1 MSNDHRTTTRSGPH
15 RRRAT
20 VLSVLAVTGL
30 ALAACGEQTSV
41 DNGEE
46 SQVSVSSVPA
56 TEPATTPAETTAVTG
71 PATTPATEPATTP
84 ETAPPTTA
92 AALVEPPALLTAI
105 DGSGDAVVIEAGVP
119 TVVYD
124 GTDPDDAAP
133 EEGESVSIDGVAVAP
148 DGRVIVS
155 LCCEPVAGSLLTVD
169 PATGTEEYSGFGH
182 LATFGSTGTMFW
194 TAYDAI
200 DAGGADGM
208 VSFMIAPHDP
218 TTGTVIDLAV
228 VPGDA
233 SEGDVLLVLIAGPDG
248 TTLHRHTAS
257 GGEMSVKVAVSGSI
271 WTDAELP
278 SLAGH
283 QGDAF
288 YVLDEATDQL
298 LAFAYATLEPVTVG
312 LAPAGV
318 DTFSWTS
325 AWITPEGGVFVT
337 DDRELFVV
345 GGGQIPGE
353 YVWVR

>member
-1 MSNDHRTTTRSGPH
+1 MVEPS
-15 RRRAT
+15 
-20 VLSVLAVTGL
+20 
-30 ALAACGEQTSV
+30 SV
-41 DNGEE
+41 DNADETE
-46 SQVSVSSVPA
+46 VTASTVPDTQPA
-56 TEPATTPAETTAVTG
+56 TTPGDTTPVTEPATTPA
-71 PATTPATEPATTP
+71 PEPPTTP
-84 ETAPPTTA
+84 ETVPPTTI
-92 AALVEPPALLTAI
+92 ALVAPPALLTAI
-105 DGSGDAVVIEAGVP
+105 DSSGDAVVIDAGTP

-169 PATGTEEYSGFGH
+169 RTTGAEEYAGFGH

-200 DAGGADGM
+200 NAGGADGM

-233 SEGDVLLVLIAGPDG
+233 SEGDVLLVLIAGPGG
-248 TTLHRHTAS
+248 TTLHRHTAA
-257 GGEMSVKVAVSGSI
+257 GGEMPVKATVSNST
-271 WTDAELP
+271 WTDAQLP

-298 LAFAYATLEPVTVG
+298 LAFAYSTLAPVDAT

-325 AWITPEGGVFVT
+325 AWITP
-337 DDRELFVV
+337 D
-345 GGGQIPGE
+345 QIPGE
-353 YVWVR
+353 YVWAR

>member
-1 MSNDHRTTTRSGPH
+1 MSHDHRTTPRRNV

-20 VLSVLAVTGL
+20 VAAAAWSLAGL
-30 ALAACGEQTSV
+30 ALVACGEQTSV
-41 DNGEE
+41 DNAEE

-56 TEPATTPAETTAVTG
+56 TQPATTPAETTPVTE
-71 PATTPATEPATTP
+71 PATTPVTEPATTP
-84 ETAPPTTA
+84 ETAPATTV

-105 DGSGDAVVIEAGVP
+105 DGAGDAVVIEAGAP

-148 DGRVIVS
+148 DGRVVVS
-155 LCCEPVAGSLLTVD
+155 LCCEPVAGSLLTID
-169 PATGTEEYSGFGH
+169 RATGTEEYSGFGH
-182 LATFGSTGTMFW
+182 LATFGSSGTMFW

-208 VSFMIAPHDP
+208 AEFTIAPHDP

-257 GGEMSVKVAVSGSI
+257 GGEMSVTMRVSDSI

-298 LAFAYATLEPVTVG
+298 RAFAYATLEPVAVG

-325 AWITPEGGVFVT
+325 AWITPEGGVYVT

-353 YVWVR
+353 YVWAR

>member
-1 MSNDHRTTTRSGPH
+1 MALDHRTTARRAL

-20 VLSVLAVTGL
+20 IAAAAWSLAGL
-30 ALAACGEQTSV
+30 ALVACGESTSV
-41 DNGEE
+41 DNAEE

-56 TEPATTPAETTAVTG
+56 TQPETTPADTAPVTEPATTQ
-71 PATTPATEPATTP
+71 ATEPATTP
-84 ETAPPTTA
+84 ETAPATTA
-92 AALVEPPALLTAI
+92 APVEPPALLTAI
-105 DGSGDAVVIEAGVP
+105 DGAGDAVVIEAGVP

-124 GTDPDDAAP
+124 GTDPDDSAP
-133 EEGESVSIDGVAVAP
+133 EEGESVSIDGVAVAA

-169 PATGTEEYSGFGH
+169 RATATEEYSGFGH
-182 LATFGSTGTMFW
+182 LATFGSGESMFW
-194 TAYDAI
+194 TAYDATNVG
-200 DAGGADGM
+200 AADGT
-208 VSFMIAPHDP
+208 VDFMIAPHDP
-218 TTGTVIDLAV
+218 TAGTVIDLAV

-233 SEGDVLLVLIAGPDG
+233 SEGDVLLLLVAGPDG

-257 GGEMSVKVAVSGSI
+257 GGEMSVQVAVSDSI

-288 YVLDEATDQL
+288 YVLDEATDRL
-298 LAFAYATLEPVTVG
+298 LAFSYATLEPVAVD

-318 DTFSWTS
+318 DTFPWTS

-337 DDRELFVV
+337 DERELFVV
-345 GGGQIPGE
+345 GGDQIPGE
-353 YVWVR
+353 YLWAR

>member
-1 MSNDHRTTTRSGPH
+1 MSNDRRTTTRPGAH
-15 RRRAT
+15 RRMT
-20 VLSVLAVTGL
+20 VLAVLATTGL
-30 ALAACGEQTSV
+30 VLAACGEQTSV
-41 DNGEE
+41 DNADETE
-46 SQVSVSSVPA
+46 VSASSVPDTQPA
-56 TEPATTPAETTAVTG
+56 TTPADTTPVTEPATTPA
-71 PATTPATEPATTP
+71 PEPPTTP

-92 AALVEPPALLTAI
+92 APVEPPALLTAI
-105 DGSGDAVVIEAGVP
+105 DGAGDAVVVEAGVP

-124 GTDPDDAAP
+124 GSDPDDAAP
-133 EEGESVSIDGVAVAP
+133 EEGESVSIDSVAVAP

-169 PATGTEEYSGFGH
+169 RATGAEEYSGFGH

-257 GGEMSVKVAVSGSI
+257 GGEMSVKMPVSDSI

-288 YVLDEATDQL
+288 YVLDEATDRL
-298 LAFAYATLEPVTVG
+298 LAFEYATLEPVAVG
-312 LAPAGV
+312 LDPAGM
-318 DTFSWTS
+318 DTFPWTS
-325 AWITPEGGVFVT
+325 AWITPEGGVYVT
-337 DDRELFVV
+337 DDRGLFVV

-353 YVWVR
+353 YVWAR